1 MAKSKGMDVTL
12 SLSQLLAK
20 QKTTIEKV
28 LPQHLTAERMM
39 RVAWVLIRRTP
50 KLMECDASTV
60 VEAVVQASTLG
71 LELGREAHLV
81 PYGKQCVMIPDYKGI
96 VALARRSG
104 NVKKIEAVV
113 VYEGDHFEVGRG
125 DKPYIDHKPD
135 PWAGERTDP
144 NNILGAYAIATFN
157 DDTTQFETMSKDE
170 IDLVKAKSRAKDSG
184 PWADRQSYP
193 EMCRKTVTKRLC
205 KYLPMSY
212 ELASAIEMDNRF
224 ESGVR
229 SSATI
234 FDTEEEEAEAIKK
247 ATLEKV
253 EQMKEKFKNAEEA
266 EVVEEVEEV
275 AAEKKPK
282 PKPAE
287 KSKAAPAEQPPLVE
301 EDKPW

>member
-12 SLSQLLAK
+12 SLAQLLAK
-20 QKTTIEKV
+20 QKATIEKV

-81 PYGKQCVMIPDYKGI
+81 PYGKICVMIPDYKGI

-104 NVKKIEAVV
+104 NIKKIEAVV
-113 VYEGDHFEVGRG
+113 VYEGDHFEITRG
-125 DKPYIDHKPD
+125 DTPHIDHKPD
-135 PWAGERTDP
+135 PWAESRTDP
-144 NNILGAYAIATFN
+144 SNILGVYAVATFN
-157 DDTTQFETMSKDE
+157 DGSTQFETMSKDE
-170 IDLVKAKSRAKDSG
+170 VDLVKAKSRAKDHG
-184 PWADRQSYP
+184 PWSDKQSYP

-229 SSATI
+229 GSTTI
-234 FDTEEEEAEAIKK
+234 FDTEEEEAELAKK
-247 ATLEKV
+247 ASLEKM
-253 EQMKEKFKNAEEA
+253 EAMKEKLRDAEDQGEAEEVPEA
-266 EVVEEVEEV
+266 EQ
-275 AAEKKPK
+275 PK
-282 PKPAE
+282 PKE
-287 KSKAAPAEQPPLVE
+287 KQQTKPKASIGEEPPLRE
-301 EDKPW
+301 LAEDPW